1 LLYSFLNTDSCLW
14 PTLTF
19 HLQDKLNKLCIKNG
33 LPVAFPNLQ
42 SLLEASSKLPSEHF
56 GFTWETHDEPN
67 AEEAYDH
74 IPLEV
79 QWEEALPLEDESTP

>member
-1 LLYSFLNTDSCLW
+1 MKKFMISQTFLGA
-14 PTLTF
+14 P
-19 HLQDKLNKLCIKNG
+19 NG

-56 GFTWETHDEPN
+56 GYTWETHDEPN
-67 AEEAYDH
+67 AEAAYDH

-79 QWEEALPLEDESTP
+79 QWEEALPQEQGFIFLFYLLP